1 MDNIEDLRR
10 NIINSET
17 FCFYPFTQ
25 ISTNPSG
32 HMKPC
37 CYYGGTVN
45 RDDFAEKGVY
55 TIQEGDKFDDFWNSD
70 SIRRIRKKI
79 YEGNMPEHCS
89 ICKRDGAASMRVRSI
104 KEYKNHVNVLENV
117 FKAVHNDFIME
128 IPPSY
133 LELKPS
139 NLCNLKCLM
148 CCTYD
153 SSQIAKE
160 IVELSEK
167 YEGITIKNGR
177 FIEIRQEPGIFENNA
192 KVYKGGFEG
201 QKDWTDNK
209 EIWDNFERMVPH
221 LEVVSFAGG
230 EPTIMPSVMNA
241 LQFMVDT
248 GHSKHI
254 TVFLSSNFTNLNKHF
269 FNLMPHFKKFELI
282 ASIDG
287 YSTVND
293 YARYP
298 SKWAQVSAN
307 YSKAKQYMDNSNI
320 KILTNITVNALN
332 VLNLTDLL
340 NFIEKEAE
348 IYPFFKEWPF
358 NINLLAGPEEQQ
370 VRMLPLHLKNMAIN
384 RLEEYLKTSKLLK
397 EFPGLDSK
405 IHLVI
410 NELYQPGNDNVFKVF
425 KNRVKVLDE
434 HRQIHIGDYIPEL
447 AEVFKNE

>member
-1 MDNIEDLRR
+1 MNNIEELRKH
-10 NIINSET
+10 ILESET
-17 FCFYPFTQ
+17 FCFYPYTQ

-45 RDDFAEKGVY
+45 RDDFSEKGVY
-55 TIQEGDKFDDFWNSD
+55 TIQEGDLFDDFWNSD
-70 SIRRIRKKI
+70 SIKRIRKKVFSG
-79 YEGNMPEHCS
+79 ELPEHCS
-89 ICKRDGAASMRVRSI
+89 ICKRDGQASMRVRSI
-104 KEYKNHVNVLENV
+104 REYKNNTRILNNVLD
-117 FKAVHNDFIME
+117 AVNNDFIMD
-128 IPPSY
+128 IPPNY

-139 NLCNLKCLM
+139 NFCNLKCLM

-153 SSQIAKE
+153 SSQVAKE

-167 YEGITIKNGR
+167 YTGITVKNGR
-177 FIEIRQEPGIFENNA
+177 FIEIRNDPGIFENNA
-192 KVYKGGFEG
+192 KVYKNGFEG

-209 EIWDNFERMVPH
+209 DIWDNFERLVPY

-241 LQFMVDT
+241 LNYMVDT
-248 GHSKHI
+248 GYSEKI
-254 TVFLSSNFTNLNKHF
+254 TIFLSSNFTNLNKNF

-287 YSTVND
+287 FDKVND

-298 SKWAQVSAN
+298 SKWSQVSTN
-307 YSKAKQYMDNSNI
+307 YKKAKQYMDNSNI

-340 NFIEKEAE
+340 YFIEKEAE
-348 IYPFFKEWPF
+348 VFPFFKEWPF

-370 VRMLPLHLKNMAIN
+370 VRMLPNHIKMEAIQ
-384 RLEEYLKTSKLLK
+384 RLEKYLVDSKLLK
-397 EFPGLDSK
+397 EFSGLDSK

-410 NELYQPGNDNVFKVF
+410 EELLQPGDDTIFEIF

-434 HRQIHIGDYIPEL
+434 HREIYIGDYIPEL
-447 AEVFKNE
+447 KDVFTK